1 MKKLDFIFFDAGG
14 GHRAAATALH
24 LVIRQQ
30 QRPWEVRLVNLQE
43 VLDPLD
49 IFRKYTGLRL
59 QDVYN
64 LILKRGWTLGSAHL
78 LRILHFMIRLYHRGQ
93 VRLLEEFWGRSR
105 PDLVVSLVP
114 NFNRA
119 IAQSLRQTLPGVP
132 FVTILTDL
140 ADYPPHFW
148 MERESEYFIC
158 GTGRAVQQARAM
170 GHAAERVFRTSGMI
184 LHPRFYQPVAVERIA
199 ERKRLGLHPDLP
211 TGLVLFG
218 GYGAPAMLPIARLAQ
233 RLERSRRDLQL
244 ILICGH
250 NRKLR
255 QRLLRTPH
263 RRPWLVEGFTSEV
276 PYYMALSDFFIG
288 KTGPGSVSEALAM
301 KLPVIVPSNAWTM
314 PQERFNARWLRDSDL
329 GVVVRS
335 FREIGAAVDE
345 LLEPSNFA
353 RYRAAAAQLSNRA
366 VFEIP
371 DILETILA
379 THPPPT
385 TSHCPRTHCLDTA

>member
-1 MKKLDFIFFDAGG
+1 MKKLDFVFFDAGG
-14 GHRAAATALH
+14 GHRAAATALR
-24 LVIRQQ
+24 LVIQQQ

-49 IFRKYTGLRL
+49 IFRKCTRLRL

-64 LILKRGWTLGSAHL
+64 LLLRKGWTLGSAHL
-78 LRILHFMIRLYHRGQ
+78 LRGMHFLIRLYHPKQ
-93 VRLLEEFWGRSR
+93 VRLLCDYWRQSR

-119 IAQSLRQTLPGVP
+119 LAQSLRQTLPGVP

-140 ADYPPHFW
+140 ADSPPHFW
-148 MERESEYFIC
+148 MERESEYFVC
-158 GTGRAVQQARAM
+158 GADRAVRQARAL
-170 GHAAERVFRTSGMI
+170 GHAPERIFRTSGMI
-184 LHPRFYQPVAVERIA
+184 LHPRFYQPVAVGRAA
-199 ERKRLGLHPDLP
+199 ERRRLGLEPDTP

-218 GYGAPAMLPIARLAQ
+218 GYGAPVMLRIAQ
-233 RLERSRRDLQL
+233 RLERARRDLQL